1 MKRVVVPLV
10 SVLFAVA
17 SISLAFLSWA
27 GLFSEIKVSEEKV
40 GPFFFAYDVSIGPY
54 RKTADVMDRIY
65 NTLLGEKG
73 VSATTGFGLYYDKPG
88 TVPDKKL
95 RSIAGCII
103 EKEYQN
109 KLQAPSPKFRTG
121 FIPESKSIIARFPYK
136 GNISVLLG
144 LFRVYPYLNRY
155 MSEKRLVMGPVME
168 LYDIKNGSISYIVLG
183 TDKSALEGLLPAKH

>member
-1 MKRVVVPLV
+1 MKRFVVSLI
-10 SVLFAVA
+10 SVLFAA
-17 SISLAFLSWA
+17 AAIILAFLSWA
-27 GLFSEIKVSEEKV
+27 GLFSEIRISEEKS
-40 GPFFFAYDVSIGPY
+40 GPYFFAYDVSIGPY

-88 TVPDKKL
+88 TVPDEKL

-109 KLQAPSPKFRTG
+109 KLQAPSSKFRTG
-121 FIPESKSIIARFPYK
+121 SIPESNSIIARFPYK
-136 GNISVLLG
+136 GKVSVLIG

-155 MSEKRLVMGPVME
+155 MAEKKLVMGPVIE
-168 LYDIKNGSISYIVLG
+168 LYDIKNGSISYIVSG
-183 TDKSALEGLLPAKH
+183 TDKSVLEGLLSAK